1 MDIETQ
7 NRLYAEPL
15 PAYLWDL
22 YQTPL
27 LRRICGIDMN
37 CGVNYTSFPLF
48 ADHSWYSRG
57 EHSLSCARL
66 ALHFGLSPA
75 AVTACLFHDCAT
87 PVFSHSVDFLHGD
100 YMVQESTEE
109 RTAAMI
115 QQDSDVQAIL
125 DRSGLSTE
133 DVADYHRYPLADNPS
148 PRLSCDR
155 LEYTLGNILNYGFA
169 GFDTVRSFLD
179 DLIVND
185 TQDELVFRHRDRAA
199 AFAFLS
205 LKCSHVYTSDAD
217 RYAMEFLARLLK
229 AAIRNEI
236 LSEDDFYR
244 LNEEEAIRRII
255 DSPLRSAWYHF
266 TGLSRILRA
275 QQPQE
280 GYYKIN
286 AKHRYIDP
294 MVQGQGR
301 IRELEPAYEA
311 RLQEYLSE
319 TCDYYIK
326 GE

>member
-48 ADHSWYSRG
+48 ADLSWYSRG

-115 QQDSDVQAIL
+115 QQDPDVQTIL
-125 DRSGLSTE
+125 GRSGLSTE

-185 TQDELVFRHRDRAA
+185 TQDELVFRHRNRAA
-199 AFAFLS
+199 AFAYLS
-205 LKCSHVYTSDAD
+205 LQCSHVYTSDAD
-217 RYAMEFLARLLK
+217 RYAMEYLARLLK

-236 LSEDDFYR
+236 LSEDDFYS

-255 DSPLRSAWYHF
+255 DSPLRSVWYHF

-275 QQPQE
+275 RQPQE
-280 GYYKIN
+280 GYY
-286 AKHRYIDP
+286 
-294 MVQGQGR
+294 
-301 IRELEPAYEA
+301 
-311 RLQEYLSE
+311 LSL
-319 TCDYYIK
+319 IHI
-326 GE
+326 